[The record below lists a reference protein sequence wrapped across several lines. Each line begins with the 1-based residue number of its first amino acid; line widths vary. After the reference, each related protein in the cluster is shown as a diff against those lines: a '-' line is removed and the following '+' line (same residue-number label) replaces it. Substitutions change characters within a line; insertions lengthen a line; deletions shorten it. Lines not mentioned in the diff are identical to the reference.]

1 MARRPPYPPEF
12 RSRILEMVRNGRTPE
27 DLATEFEPSAQTIR
41 NWLKQAQ
48 LDSGHRNDGLTTD
61 EKAEL
66 RRLRAE
72 NKRLKMEREILEK
85 AAAWFASRSGT
96 LPKRSSD
103 S

>member
-1 MARRPPYPPEF
+1 M
-12 RSRILEMVRNGRTPE
+12 
-27 DLATEFEPSAQTIR
+27 
-41 NWLKQAQ
+41 KQAQ
-48 LDSGHRNDGLTTD
+48 LDTGTRNDGLTTD

-72 NKRLKMEREILEK
+72 NKRLKMVREILEM
-85 AAAWFASRSGT
+85 AAAWFANRSGT